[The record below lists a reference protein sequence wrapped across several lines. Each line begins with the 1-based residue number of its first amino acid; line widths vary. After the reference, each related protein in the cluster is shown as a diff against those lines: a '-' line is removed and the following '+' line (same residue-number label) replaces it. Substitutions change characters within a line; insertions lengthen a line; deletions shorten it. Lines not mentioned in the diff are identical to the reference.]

1 MKLAKRE
8 KYLVMLAGCAIAF
21 FLVFQFVIFPFLDE
35 RKRMR
40 RSIAAKQE
48 SFKEVLRLRGEYE
61 VQKKGFQ
68 GIKQILSKRK
78 AGFTLFSFLEK
89 SAGEAEL
96 KGHIKYMKPSTT
108 QSTGPYKE
116 STVEMKLEQI
126 TLKQLVD
133 YLYRVE
139 SPESLISIKRIS
151 IKENKGESGY
161 LDAVFQVFTFQ

>member
-8 KYLVMLAGCAIAF
+8 KYLVMLAGCAIAV
-21 FLVFQFVIFPFLDE
+21 FLLFQFVIFPFFDE

-40 RSIAAKQE
+40 RSIAAKEE
-48 SFKEVLRLRGEYE
+48 SLKEVLRLRGEYE
-61 VQKKGFQ
+61 VQKTGFQ
-68 GIKQILSKRK
+68 GIKQILSKRNR
-78 AGFTLFSFLEK
+78 GFTLFSFLEK
-89 SAGEAEL
+89 AAGEADL
-96 KGHIKYMKPSTT
+96 KGHIKYMKPSST

-126 TLKQLVD
+126 TLKQLAD

-151 IKENKGESGY
+151 IKENKGNP
-161 LDAVFQVFTFQ
+161 DT